1 MKEKGRKS
9 QCIAAELAAS
19 AQAGV
24 VVFQKKQKP
33 PMIKRLLCSKVL
45 RLGLQQGLRSPFC
58 VGKPHLFVSSL
69 PSIAHARPWVE
80 KGNVRLRRIRNVV
93 SIVMYGMPAGCGRV
107 QSKDCCW
114 SVVKMSE

>member
-1 MKEKGRKS
+1 
-9 QCIAAELAAS
+9 
-19 AQAGV
+19 
-24 VVFQKKQKP
+24 
-33 PMIKRLLCSKVL
+33 MIKRLLCSKVL

-58 VGKPHLFVSSL
+58 VEKPHLFVSSL

-80 KGNVRLRRIRNVV
+80 KGDVRFRRIRNVV